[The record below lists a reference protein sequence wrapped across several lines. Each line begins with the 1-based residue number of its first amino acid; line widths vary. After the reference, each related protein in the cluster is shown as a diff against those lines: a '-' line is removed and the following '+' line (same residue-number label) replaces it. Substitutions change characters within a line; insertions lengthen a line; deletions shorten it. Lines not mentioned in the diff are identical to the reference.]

1 MGNGDW
7 NDGMSAV
14 GREGRGESVFVGW
27 FLLALLREF
36 APLCEERGDPARAA
50 RYRAESSRLADML
63 ELAWDGEWYR
73 RAYFDDGAPL
83 GSRENEEC
91 RIDSVAQSW
100 AVLSARTPGRRAEQ
114 AMDAVRAHLLKR
126 GSQMILLL
134 DPPFDAARPNPG
146 YIAGYPP
153 GLRENGGQYT
163 HAALWVAMAFA
174 RLGSGEDAFE
184 CFHMLNPVNH
194 ARTHADAER
203 YLVEPYVVAAD
214 IAAHPDRLGRGGW
227 TWYTGSAGWMHR
239 VGLEEILGLRR
250 RANVLEVSPCIPASW
265 PGFSARWRF
274 GRSTYLIE
282 VKNPE
287 HRVRGVA
294 RAVCDGRSVDHEQI
308 PLVDDGKTHHVE
320 VIMGRR

>member
-1 MGNGDW
+1 
-7 NDGMSAV
+7 
-14 GREGRGESVFVGW
+14 
-27 FLLALLREF
+27 
-36 APLCEERGDPARAA
+36 
-50 RYRAESSRLADML
+50 
-63 ELAWDGEWYR
+63 
-73 RAYFDDGAPL
+73 
-83 GSRENEEC
+83 
-91 RIDSVAQSW
+91 VAQSW
-100 AVLSARTPGRRAEQ
+100 AVLSARKPGRRAEQ
-114 AMDAVRAHLLKR
+114 AMDAVRAHLLRR
-126 GSQMILLL
+126 GSRLILLL
-134 DPPFDAARPNPG
+134 DPPFDVARPNPG
-146 YIAGYPP
+146 YIAAYPP

-163 HAALWVAMAFA
+163 HAALWVAMALA
-174 RLGSGEDAFE
+174 RLGNGEEAFE
-184 CFHMLNPVNH
+184 YFHLLNPVNH
-194 ARTHADAER
+194 ARTHADTER

-214 IAAHPDRLGRGGW
+214 IAGHPDRLGRGGW